1 MDFVMVRLPVK
12 YVYHALVTDPDD
24 ILQLMAYCVY
34 KAHKNNLAEQ
44 YKTEG
49 DESYVERELKQF
61 SQRTVKDQT
70 LLENYRNVAKD
81 LLQEIKDQE
90 LSRAKQ
96 ALQSLHTE
104 KMEKLRQEILNADK
118 KAEEKWNKS
127 VNDWAVK
134 QTSPGILKRILSNLF
149 KWIGGGISGLI
160 ATVFATWILVG
171 FVALW
176 DDGVRDPARNA
187 LKKGIDIL
195 IPDSPID
202 LGTVKKTDSGPEKV
216 NKGN

>member
-1 MDFVMVRLPVK
+1 MVRLPVK

-24 ILQLMAYCVY
+24 ILQLLAYCVY

-70 LLENYRNVAKD
+70 LLDSYRTVAKE

-90 LSRAKQ
+90 LDRAKQ

-104 KMEKLRQEILNADK
+104 KWTN
-118 KAEEKWNKS
+118 S
-127 VNDWAVK
+127 
-134 QTSPGILKRILSNLF
+134 
-149 KWIGGGISGLI
+149 
-160 ATVFATWILVG
+160 
-171 FVALW
+171 
-176 DDGVRDPARNA
+176 
-187 LKKGIDIL
+187 
-195 IPDSPID
+195 
-202 LGTVKKTDSGPEKV
+202 VKKY
-216 NKGN
+216 